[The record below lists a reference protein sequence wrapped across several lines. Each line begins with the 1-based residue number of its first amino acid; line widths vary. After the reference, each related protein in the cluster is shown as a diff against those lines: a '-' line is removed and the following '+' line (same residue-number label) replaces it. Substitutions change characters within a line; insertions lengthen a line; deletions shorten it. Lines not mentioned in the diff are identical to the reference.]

1 MGEVKVYVMSHA
13 EARKRALNA
22 VAESPDGYRVKI
34 EPPRRSLDQN
44 AKFHA
49 LCSDLAR
56 QCVEWGGMPRTAEDW
71 KVLLVSGHAV
81 ATGLEAELVRGLE
94 GELVM
99 LRESTAAM
107 SKSRGS
113 SLIEYA
119 LSWCAENKIVLSG
132 GFNE

>member
-1 MGEVKVYVMSHA
+1 MGEVRIYVMSHA
-13 EARKRALNA
+13 EARQRALNA
-22 VAESPDGYRVKI
+22 VAESPDGYRVKV
-34 EPPRRSLDQN
+34 EPPKRSLDQN

-49 LCSDLAR
+49 LCSDLAKR
-56 QCVEWGGMPRTAEDW
+56 CVEWAGMPRTTEEW

-81 ATGLEAELVRGLE
+81 ATGLETELVRGLE

-107 SKSRGS
+107 SKARGS

-119 LSWCAENKIVLSG
+119 LAWCAQNNVKLSG
-132 GFNE
+132 GFND